1 MLIPVLQLIEKTLTS
16 DVSIYGEKRAKDFQD
31 YLGGLLQIIL
41 VKVGH
46 KLDDVT
52 AGNIVKLLVMIF
64 QALKRVTENGLIA
77 FSGLIN
83 GVGDRVNVN
92 EFGQYIVWALQGNDD
107 ECIRLACGIVSD
119 LAGALHEG
127 ISRYLGDFVP
137 HLLKILRDQNQDRRS
152 KLQAIVALGDLAM
165 NSGETFSHQYL
176 SDVLKI
182 LESAS
187 AQCLTV
193 SNSDDDAELTQYL
206 I

>member
-1 MLIPVLQLIEKTLTS
+1 MIENAYRTDYDGATADLCLASFAALSAVCEGSGSEINDTLYSMLIPVLQLIEKTLTS

-77 FSGLIN
+77 CSGLIN

-152 KLQAIVALGDLAM
+152 KL
-165 NSGETFSHQYL
+165 
-176 SDVLKI
+176 
-182 LESAS
+182 
-187 AQCLTV
+187 
-193 SNSDDDAELTQYL
+193 
-206 I
+206 